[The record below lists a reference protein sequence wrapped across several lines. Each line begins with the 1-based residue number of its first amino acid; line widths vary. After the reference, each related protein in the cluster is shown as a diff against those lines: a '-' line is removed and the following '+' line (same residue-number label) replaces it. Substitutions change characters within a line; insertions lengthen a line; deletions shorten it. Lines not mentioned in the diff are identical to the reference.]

1 MNMMFY
7 HVIYMTF
14 CHRYLNT
21 SWRSENIGHTLE
33 EEANQRGQRSSGHR
47 PALKDYWV
55 IIGVNQ
61 RKERNSHQVGKVVQL
76 VLAPLVLSTQS
87 RRGDHMI
94 CRREFELG
102 SRHLQSKA
110 QEEPQAAEEK
120 QKSGWHFKL
129 TIKGEW
135 TAEHGDFQKMYFTCS
150 DASFG
155 QTKTVCDIPCTKEWE
170 KIRYLD

>member
-1 MNMMFY
+1 MSDYCDIVARGQIKTQVGAASCMTCNSASLRKELLSELVIYMMFY
-7 HVIYMTF
+7 HSDIHDVFSELVMYMMFFHKVIYMTF

-94 CRREFELG
+94 CRRD
-102 SRHLQSKA
+102 R
-110 QEEPQAAEEK
+110 
-120 QKSGWHFKL
+120 
-129 TIKGEW
+129 I
-135 TAEHGDFQKMYFTCS
+135 
-150 DASFG
+150 
-155 QTKTVCDIPCTKEWE
+155 
-170 KIRYLD
+170 